1 MNYSTGFLLVL
12 VCMAVTASPQPR
24 QHAESNITFELP
36 AAASTALPLFGPVR
50 ETEWAPDWNPE
61 FVYPAENRQA
71 AGAVFTTRQH
81 DSDLVWMLIAYDE
94 AALRVEYVVIWPGIC
109 ATRLDIALT
118 PLDAHTSRAS
128 VTYRRTSLSERGDEY
143 VRNFAAHFP
152 SQRDHWQQA
161 ISKRLRE
168 LEKQ

>member
-1 MNYSTGFLLVL
+1 MNYSAGFLLVL
-12 VCMAVTASPQPR
+12 ISLADAAAQPR
-24 QHAESNITFELP
+24 QHAESNISFDLP
-36 AAASTALPLFGPVR
+36 AAASKALPLFGPVR
-50 ETEWAPDWNPE
+50 EAEWAPDWNPD

-81 DSDLVWMLIAYDE
+81 NSDMVWMLITYDQ

-118 PLDAHTSRAS
+118 PVDSHTSRAS

-161 ISKRLRE
+161 LSKRLRE